1 MENEVNNEALN
12 NAESTATTESP
23 IVENKTAD
31 DGFLSG
37 FSDEALPDEGAEMES
52 NAKEEQ
58 DEAKEIN
65 NNNEELEKKVRAD
78 KRTRA
83 NERISRLLAE
93 NKAKE
98 AELAELR
105 QSLERYQ
112 TPSLIR
118 DEDGNVSAED
128 FARYNEE
135 LIDQK
140 LKEQQAIAE
149 SKIAEVEKQRDL
161 DNSIAK
167 LQAGIAER
175 TAKYDF
181 LNTKSEKYNP
191 DIEALVS
198 GVVLSQ
204 VKTLQDSGITDY
216 GAMADMA
223 LSVLDDQ
230 LALIALAENR
240 GKSIASDSLRRM
252 QNGGALNSSQNG
264 NPSADDGFLAGF
276 FG

>member
-37 FSDEALPDEGAEMES
+37 FSDEALPDEGAEIES
-52 NAKEEQ
+52 NTKEEQ
-58 DEAKEIN
+58 EEAKEIN
-65 NNNEELEKKVRAD
+65 NNNEEVEKRARAD

-105 QSLERYQ
+105 RSLERYQ
-112 TPSLIR
+112 TPSLVR

-204 VKTLQDSGITDY
+204 VRTLQDSGITDY

-252 QNGGALNSSQNG
+252 QNGGALSPSQNG